1 MQHDGIGPPYKAS
14 SLAMNKGFP
23 VFHSLQVND
32 CGQSD
37 GHLITAARV
46 EKSMQVLQWVKI
58 FSEFSLALLQ

>member
-1 MQHDGIGPPYKAS
+1 
-14 SLAMNKGFP
+14 MNKGFP